1 MAYTGDGLRSGFAR
15 ASTAGEAAHSATC
28 HLLGAVI
35 GRGAFGDVAG
45 GESLVTGLDSTREAH
60 ARLGHDVAAR
70 DAYRP
75 LDHTPADDP
84 QTPLDDRELR
94 HRIRYGHP

>member
-1 MAYTGDGLRSGFAR
+1 MTWRPRTRQPGTDADG
-15 ASTAGEAAHSATC
+15 
-28 HLLGAVI
+28 
-35 GRGAFGDVAG
+35 
-45 GESLVTGLDSTREAH
+45 
-60 ARLGHDVAAR
+60 VAAAGDEMTATTERVADGQR